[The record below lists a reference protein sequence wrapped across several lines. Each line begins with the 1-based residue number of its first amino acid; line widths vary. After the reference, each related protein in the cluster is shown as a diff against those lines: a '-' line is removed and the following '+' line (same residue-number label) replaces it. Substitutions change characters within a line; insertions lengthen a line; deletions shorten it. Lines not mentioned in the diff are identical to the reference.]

1 MSTRTRFLTVAI
13 ALLVSASPAFAQDVQ
28 SRPDDSTPCA
38 APACE
43 RGSVER
49 PDGQTAGRALP
60 AEVVSIDESAGR
72 IVLNTELGVVTV
84 PATPA
89 IIAQLSVGDVVMI
102 RVVPDADDSPA
113 ASPPADED
121 TSAPRRL

>member
-1 MSTRTRFLTVAI
+1 MSTRTRFLAIAI
-13 ALLVSASPAFAQDVQ
+13 ALLASAAPSFAQDMQ
-28 SRPDDSTPCA
+28 SRPDDATPCA

-43 RGSVER
+43 RDGVER
-49 PDGQTAGRALP
+49 PSGQAERTLP

-72 IVLNTELGVVTV
+72 VVLNTELGVVTV

-89 IIAQLSVGDVVMI
+89 IIGQLTVGDVVML

-113 ASPPADED
+113 TSPPTED
-121 TSAPRRL
+121 DAGAARRL